1 MVLVSSA
8 SMNDPTDGISSE
20 PKPDSARGHPLPP
33 HRSAAGTVTLQGTVY
48 LHILVK
54 YLSMENCLF
63 IFCNAY
69 VCANMLIGIY
79 CSMRVT

>member
-1 MVLVSSA
+1 MIRLMGFLQNQNLTQPEVTRWES
-8 SMNDPTDGISSE
+8 T
-20 PKPDSARGHPLPP
+20 P